1 MGRHAD
7 VRRRRGIASWPL
19 VAAGVVVLLVAVAV
33 MYVFVLKNDND
44 KTPQACTGSASL
56 TVLASS
62 GSSPAARALSDAFN
76 ATAPSARSTCVTS
89 QVVTAASG
97 DAAGMLADG
106 WQGRTDPPPAV
117 WITDDAS
124 QLAALENS
132 DPAITAGRDTEPL
145 ATSPVVLAMRTD
157 APGGL
162 TGKRSWQQ
170 FATLFATGGGTSRQ
184 HLLAPDPR
192 DNRASSYAL
201 SSMFAVDGALP
212 SVSEIGAATTT
223 VRSMTDR
230 QSTDLASTGD
240 ALQLLTD
247 GGDGAERLAVPVTEA
262 DLAAYNSSAA
272 SPLTA
277 VYPSGP
283 VVGDEVYVISL
294 TMDGLDDIQRDAAT
308 RFHSFARDTAGRQMF
323 TAARMRVPGLTTS
336 TAPGIDA
343 DTTVT
348 VLPGTESGQEDAWA
362 GTLGLPGD
370 GSPSPSTTGRP
381 PANSGTAGPTIP
393 PVPSTTSG
401 SASSPSS
408 SGPSSSGPSGTPRPS
423 TTPVTSPTTRTSGSS
438 TQPSSTP
445 PSSTQPS
452 STQPSSTPVPA
463 TGPGVTFLAD
473 TSATWGTEVSGL
485 TRTAWLQQA
494 LTGAVATTGTSRF
507 GLWSTSSDQPSGYVR
522 LAPLAA
528 RSPAL
533 DAAVGAL
540 SSSGERRYY
549 AAVPVVLQQVST
561 AATPGSPQRVVLIT
575 DGPDQTPSTSRAAVV
590 QAIRDVMA
598 ANPSLSLDVVGVGE
612 NAPDSALVA
621 LAAAGNGTY
630 YDVVSTSSLPAT
642 LLSVM
647 SGT

>member
-44 KTPQACTGSASL
+44 KTPQACTGSATL

-97 DAAGMLADG
+97 DAAGMLAGG
-106 WQGRTDPPPAV
+106 WQGRSDPPPAV

-124 QLAALENS
+124 QLAALEKS

-145 ATSPVVLAMRTD
+145 ATSPVVLAMRSD
-157 APGGL
+157 ASSGL

-170 FATLFATGGGTSRQ
+170 FATSFATGGGTSGQ
-184 HLLAPDPR
+184 QLLAPDPR

-212 SVSEIGAATTT
+212 SVSEIGAAATT
-223 VRSMTDR
+223 VRSMIDR
-230 QSTDLASTGD
+230 QSTDLATTGD

-283 VVGDEVYVISL
+283 AVGDEVYVISL

-308 RFHSFARDTAGRQMF
+308 RFHSFARDTAGKQMF

-362 GTLGLPGD
+362 GALGLPGD
-370 GSPSPSTTGRP
+370 GSPSPSTTGST
-381 PANSGTAGPTIP
+381 PANSGTAGPSTP
-393 PVPSTTSG
+393 PVPVTTSTSVSG
-401 SASSPSS
+401 PPS
-408 SGPSSSGPSGTPRPS
+408 SGPSSTGPSGTPRPS
-423 TTPVTSPTTRTSGSS
+423 TTPVTTRTS
-438 TQPSSTP
+438 PSST
-445 PSSTQPS
+445 S
-452 STQPSSTPVPA
+452 PSSTPVPT

-473 TSATWGTEVSGL
+473 TSATWETEVSGL

-507 GLWSTSSDQPSGYVR
+507 GLWSASSEDQPSGYAR

-533 DAAVGAL
+533 DAGIGAL
-540 SSSGERRYY
+540 GSSGERRYY
-549 AAVPVVLQQVST
+549 AAVPAVLQQVST
-561 AATPGSPQRVVLIT
+561 AATPSSPQRVVLIT

-590 QAIRDVMA
+590 QAIREVMA

-630 YDVVSTSSLPAT
+630 YDVVSTSNLPAT

>member
-44 KTPQACTGSASL
+44 KTPQACTGSATL

-76 ATAPSARSTCVTS
+76 ATAPSARSTCIAS

-97 DAAGMLADG
+97 DAVGMLADG
-106 WQGRTDPPPAV
+106 WQVRSDPPPAV

-124 QLAALENS
+124 QLAALEES
-132 DPAITAGRDTEPL
+132 DPSITAGRDTQPL
-145 ATSPVVLAMRTD
+145 ATSPVVLAMRPD
-157 APGGL
+157 APSGL

-170 FATLFATGGGTSRQ
+170 FATLFATGGGTSGQR
-184 HLLAPDPR
+184 LLAPDPR

-223 VRSMTDR
+223 VRSMIDR
-230 QSTDLASTGD
+230 QSTDLATTGD

-277 VYPSGP
+277 VHPSGP
-283 VVGDEVYVISL
+283 AVGDEVYVIGL
-294 TMDGLDDIQRDAAT
+294 TMDGLDDTQRDAAT
-308 RFHSFARDTAGRQMF
+308 RFHSFARDTAGKQMF

-336 TAPGIDA
+336 AAPGIAA
-343 DTTVT
+343 DTSVT

-362 GTLGLPGD
+362 GALGLPGD
-370 GSPSPSTTGRP
+370 GSPPSTSATVSSP
-381 PANSGTAGPTIP
+381 TNSSPATP
-393 PVPSTTSG
+393 PVPTTTRG
-401 SASSPSS
+401 SASSPS
-408 SGPSSSGPSGTPRPS
+408 GDRPSSNGPSGTPRPS
-423 TTPVTSPTTRTSGSS
+423 TTPVTSPTTS
-438 TQPSSTP
+438 TPVSSTP
-445 PSSTQPS
+445 PSST
-452 STQPSSTPVPA
+452 PA
-463 TGPGVTFLAD
+463 PTTGPGVTFLAD
-473 TSATWGTEVSGL
+473 TSATWETEVSGQ

-494 LTGAVATTGTSRF
+494 LTGAVATTGTSQF
-507 GLWSTSSDQPSGYVR
+507 GLWSTSSQDQPSGYAR

-533 DAAVGAL
+533 DAAIGAL
-540 SSSGERRYY
+540 GSSGERRYY
-549 AAVPVVLQQVST
+549 AAIPAVLQQVST
-561 AATPGSPQRVVLIT
+561 SATTDSPQRVVLIT
-575 DGPDQTPSTSRAAVV
+575 DGPDQTPSTSRAVVV
-590 QAIRDVMA
+590 QAIRDLMA
-598 ANPSLSLDVVGVGE
+598 ANPSLSLDVVGIGE

-630 YDVVSTSSLPAT
+630 YDVVSTSDLPAT